1 VPRQWALVKAK
12 FDGYLK
18 PFRFFKVGILA
29 EGVFSSQGLFLN
41 YTSSVLSAPAFQ
53 PTPESKTLFL
63 PNFRAYKYA
72 AGGGKMI
79 FNPMKKIDIR
89 VEAYAFQP
97 YQAINSNSNFLASL
111 GKAFADRYFIGMA
124 ALVYHT
130 AIGPLS
136 LAVNYYH
143 GQQQPFTFL
152 VHFGYT
158 LFNRKSIE

>member
-1 VPRQWALVKAK
+1 MIKAK

-18 PFRFFKVGILA
+18 PFKFFKVGILV
-29 EGVFSSQGLFLN
+29 EGVYSNQSLFLN

-53 PTPESKTLFL
+53 PTPESRTLFL

-79 FNPMKKIDIR
+79 FHPMKKMDIR
-89 VEAYAFQP
+89 AEAYIFQP
-97 YQAINSNSNFLASL
+97 YQAINNNTTTYQASL
-111 GKAFADRYFIGMA
+111 GKPFIDRYIVGMA

-130 AIGPLS
+130 ALGPLS
-136 LAVNYYH
+136 LSVNYYH
-143 GQQQPFTFL
+143 GEQQPFTFL

>member
-1 VPRQWALVKAK
+1 
-12 FDGYLK
+12 
-18 PFRFFKVGILA
+18 
-29 EGVFSSQGLFLN
+29 
-41 YTSSVLSAPAFQ
+41 
-53 PTPESKTLFL
+53 
-63 PNFRAYKYA
+63 
-72 AGGGKMI
+72 
-79 FNPMKKIDIR
+79 MKKIDIR